1 MSQIIK
7 KISASHSFFERLCNA
22 EAKKRSRHT
31 EDDIGNTITSIK
43 NNLNKILNARQGH
56 ALSAPHLG
64 LLDLNDA
71 ANTDSDVFSGIQ
83 KEVETTIL
91 TFEPRITAAV
101 VNLISDPN
109 NPASLKINVVA
120 EIVVSSNQKNYSGI
134 VIDITYNSDK
144 RYHIE

>member
-7 KISASHSFFERLCNA
+7 KSTASHSFFERLCSA

-31 EDDIGNTITSIK
+31 EDDIKQTIMSIK

-83 KEVETTIL
+83 KEVEVTIL
-91 TFEPRITAAV
+91 TFEPRIIAADI
-101 VNLISDPN
+101 NLTSDPN
-109 NPASLKINVVA
+109 NPINLKINVIADILVP
-120 EIVVSSNQKNYSGI
+120 SNQKNYSGV

-144 RYHIE
+144 RYQIE